1 MLINRVGAI
10 GRTYRHIQRY
20 KEILGV
26 MFKFGFGDLVTSLNV
41 EQYLDVGRKLIFR
54 ERKER
59 IETFTRSERLRM
71 ALEELGPT
79 FIKLGQMLST
89 RPDILSADF
98 IKELIR
104 LQDEVPPFSFAEVK
118 AIIESE
124 LPGTMNQVF
133 SFVDPVPLAAASIG
147 QVHRARLSG
156 NADVVI
162 KVQRPGIRRTV
173 QVDLEILMHLA
184 TLVERHVEGWD
195 IHRPTDVVEE
205 FRKTIEMELDYR
217 IEASNMAH
225 LTGMYYDDPRVYIPK
240 VYDEASTTR
249 ILTMEFVNGIKVGH
263 LPALVEADFDLPKIA
278 ALGADL
284 VIEQTLVKGFFH
296 ADPHP
301 GNLMILPGPVV
312 CFLDMGMMG
321 RIDRVT
327 RENLVD
333 LCLGVVRQEPTAM
346 VNAILSLTE
355 WTEEPD
361 RRRLGRDLTLFVD
374 RYLNRPLKDLQLSG
388 LLQEVFETAIKFRL
402 RTPADLLLLIKALS
416 VIESL
421 GRQLDP
427 DFNIIQRVAPVI
439 EKIHMERYHPRRLSS
454 DLWDYTIEV
463 VKVLKEA
470 PAEIRGLLRSA
481 RRGKLKIELEHHG
494 LEHLRSTVERTGN
507 RLSFAVVL
515 AAMIIGSSMLVR
527 ANIPPTWHDIPLIG
541 LAGYL
546 ISGIMGIWWL
556 ITIIRGG
563 MM

>member
-1 MLINRVGAI
+1 MLVNRVGAI

-41 EQYLDVGRKLIFR
+41 EQYLDFGRKLIFR
-54 ERKER
+54 EKKEK
-59 IETFTRSERLRM
+59 IESYTRAERLRM

-98 IKELIR
+98 IHELVK

-124 LPGTMNQVF
+124 LPGTINDVF

-147 QVHRARLSG
+147 QVHRARMI
-156 NADVVI
+156 NNIEVVI

-184 TLVERHVEGWD
+184 SLIERHVEGWD
-195 IHRPTDVVEE
+195 IHRPTEVVDE
-205 FRKTIEMELDYR
+205 FRKTLEMELDYQT
-217 IEASNMAH
+217 EAANMTH
-225 LTGMYYDDPRVYIPK
+225 LTGMYYEDPRVYIPK
-240 VYDEASTTR
+240 VYQQVSTTR
-249 ILTMEFVNGIKVGH
+249 ILTMEFVNGIKADN
-263 LPALVEADFDLPKIA
+263 LAALKETGFDLPDIA
-278 ALGADL
+278 SLGADL

-301 GNLMILPGPVV
+301 GNLLVLPGPII

-321 RIDRVT
+321 RIDRTT

-333 LCLGVVRQEPTAM
+333 LCLGVVRKEANTM

-355 WTEEPD
+355 WSDEPD
-361 RRRLGRDLTLFVD
+361 RRRLGRDLTLFID
-374 RYLNRPLKDLQLSG
+374 RYLNRPLKDLQLSS
-388 LLQEVFETAIKFRL
+388 LLQEVFEIAVKYRL

-427 DFNIIQRVAPVI
+427 DFNIIQKVAPVI
-439 EKIHMERYHPRRLSS
+439 EKIHLERYHPRRFGA
-454 DLWDYTIEV
+454 DLWDYAVEV
-463 VKVLKEA
+463 IKVLKDA
-470 PAEIRGLLRSA
+470 PSEIRSLLRSA

-546 ISGIMGIWWL
+546 ISGIMGIWLL